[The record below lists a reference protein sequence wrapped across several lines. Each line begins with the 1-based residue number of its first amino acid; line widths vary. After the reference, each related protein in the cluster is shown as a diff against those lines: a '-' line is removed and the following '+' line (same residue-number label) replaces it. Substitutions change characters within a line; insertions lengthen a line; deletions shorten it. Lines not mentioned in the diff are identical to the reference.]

1 MFLKLLLIGLCALLG
16 FNLISK
22 TYHHIKKKIKNYFN
36 FEKNIKKLEEQLEE
50 IDWEDTA
57 IQCQKVEDDYY
68 KTIKLIENYESFLD
82 AKVDLSNPI
91 LNKI

>member
-16 FNLISK
+16 FNLLSK
-22 TYHHIKKKIKNYFN
+22 TYRHIKKKIKTYFD

-57 IQCQKVEDDYY
+57 IQCQTVEVDYH